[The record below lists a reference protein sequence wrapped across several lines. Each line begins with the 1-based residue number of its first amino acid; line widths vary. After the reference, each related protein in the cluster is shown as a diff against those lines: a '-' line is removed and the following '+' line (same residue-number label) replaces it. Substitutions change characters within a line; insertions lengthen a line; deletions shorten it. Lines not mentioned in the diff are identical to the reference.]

1 MQRSSKAIF
10 VTGAIGFIGQRLVSF
25 LLPQNYTVRALVL
38 TGNTPDKRIPFGCEQ
53 IAADLTDI
61 ERLSTIVAESSALV
75 YCACSVRGRNF
86 CVFATANIHGVQAL
100 IDAFKLSASKPP
112 VLLVSSLA
120 ASRPQISDYANSKYQ
135 GEKIIRNSDNLP
147 WTILRPP
154 AVYGPGDKE
163 MLPVLKMIRRGLLA
177 HAGPRNQ
184 RLSLIHVDDLVHA
197 IVSWLSAPEKCLH
210 QCYAIDDGTAGGY
223 DWNAI
228 GRAVSDGKF
237 RVFRLPDALLKTSAA
252 INLQLSRLFGYSPML
267 SPGKA
272 RELVQADWLGDNE
285 SFSLATGWQPT
296 LDLKQGAK
304 QLFES

>member
-10 VTGAIGFIGQRLVSF
+10 VTGASGFIGQRLVSF
-25 LLPQNYTVRALVL
+25 LLQQNYTVRALVRP
-38 TGNTPDKRIPFGCEQ
+38 GNIPDKRIPSSCEQ

-61 ERLSTIVAESSALV
+61 EHLSAIVAASHAVV
-75 YCACSVRGRNF
+75 YCAGTVRGRNIGD
-86 CVFATANIHGVQAL
+86 FATANIHGVQAL
-100 IDAFKLSASKPP
+100 VDAFKLSTSNPP

-135 GEKIIRNSDNLP
+135 GEKIIRNSENMP

-184 RLSLIHVDDLVHA
+184 RLSLIHVDDLVNA
-197 IVSWLSAPEKCLH
+197 IVTWLSAPEKCLH
-210 QCYAIDDGTAGGY
+210 QYYAIDDGTAGGY
-223 DWNAI
+223 DWNDI
-228 GRAVSDGKF
+228 GRAVSDRKF
-237 RVFRLPDALLKTSAA
+237 RVFRLPDAVLKTSAA

-272 RELVQADWLGDNE
+272 RELLQTEWLCDNE
-285 SFSLATGWQPT
+285 SFSLATGWQPRV
-296 LDLKQGAK
+296 DLKQGAK
-304 QLFES
+304 QLFET